1 MPPKSNAVDLQHH
14 PQSVFAAPRSW
25 KIGAVFNPSRYS
37 RLRHNIF
44 ALRLLMLSALGF
56 EDGDGKRGSEV
67 EIILSRGVASLLMV
81 VVNRYQ
87 DRL

>member
-56 EDGDGKRGSEV
+56 DRRNQMVTADVGAKWRLFFREG
-67 EIILSRGVASLLMV
+67 LL
-81 VVNRYQ
+81 RY
-87 DRL
+87 